1 MKELLREYR
10 DNNSDHLPAHRRLVE
25 FLLIEYPVDTELI
38 LPELKILCDK
48 FPFQTREV
56 VQYCEMLV
64 KDSEDSDLE
73 DSFDSTEEVQRDP
86 TSSSKDKTEMHR
98 EVLSRLA
105 DCLDFPATPTNPTK
119 QESIQMWTYL
129 VESLKFL
136 SSNHQENQDFVRNI
150 FENKDCWW
158 FEQNLSTDN
167 TVSDQLLVKKSVASL
182 LLLGCDSQYF
192 QTIEENIRDRR
203 LASATQSSTW
213 SNLLKEQEFVRSSLT
228 SPFLAPLNRQTE
240 PLDEEFVNSEWEK
253 IRNSNNENN
262 RKDQT

>member
-25 FLLIEYPVDTELI
+25 FLLTEYPVDTELI
-38 LPELKILCDK
+38 LPELKILCAK

-73 DSFDSTEEVQRDP
+73 DSFESTEEVQRDP
-86 TSSSKDKTEMHR
+86 ASSSKDKTEMHR

-105 DCLDFPATPTNPTK
+105 DCLDFPATPTSPTK
-119 QESIQMWTYL
+119 QENIQMWTYL

-150 FENKDCWW
+150 FEKKDCWW
-158 FEQNLSTDN
+158 FEQNLTPDHS
-167 TVSDQLLVKKSVASL
+167 VSDQLLVKKSIASL
-182 LLLGCDSQYF
+182 LLLGCDSEYF
-192 QTIEENIRDRR
+192 QTIERNIRERR
-203 LASATQSSTW
+203 LASPSNTW
-213 SNLLKEQEFVRSSLT
+213 SSLLKEQDFVRSSLT
-228 SPFLAPLNRQTE
+228 SPLLPPLDRQTGH
-240 PLDEEFVNSEWEK
+240 LDEDFVNSEWEK
-253 IRNSNNENN
+253 INNSNKEHH
-262 RKDQT
+262 RKEQT

>member
-25 FLLIEYPVDTELI
+25 FLLTEYPVDTELI
-38 LPELKILCDK
+38 LPELKILCAK

-86 TSSSKDKTEMHR
+86 ASSSKDKTEMHR

-119 QESIQMWTYL
+119 QETIQMWTYL

-158 FEQNLSTDN
+158 FEQNLSSDN

-182 LLLGCDSQYF
+182 LLLGGDSEYC
-192 QTIEENIRDRR
+192 QTIEQNIRERR
-203 LASATQSSTW
+203 ENSPPNTW
-213 SNLLKEQEFVRSSLT
+213 VNLMKEKEFVRSSLS
-228 SPFLAPLNRQTE
+228 SPLLMPDSRQTAT
-240 PLDEEFVNSEWEK
+240 LDEDFVNSEWEK
-253 IRNSNNENN
+253 IKNSNKGNN
-262 RKDQT
+262 RKDQP